1 MRDRLHTVGMGRATG
16 AVLAFL
22 VAGAILPQLAAAGPF
37 DGINGRW
44 MGSGSLLLKS
54 GTKEPL
60 RCRAQNFLASE
71 NNLQQAL
78 RCASDSYKFEVNA
91 YIVHSDG
98 TISGRWDELT
108 QSIEGDL
115 KGNIANGRIDAQVK
129 GLGFTA
135 KFVMEISTTRQ
146 SVTVT
151 PDGDFDIKQVQ
162 IDLKK

>member
-1 MRDRLHTVGMGRATG
+1 MRVWLQSVGMGRATG

-22 VAGAILPQLAAAGPF
+22 VAGAIVPQAAAGPF
-37 DGINGRW
+37 DGISGRW
-44 MGSGSLLLKS
+44 LGSGSLLLKS

-60 RCRAQNFLASE
+60 RCRAQNVLASE

-91 YIVHSDG
+91 YIVHNDG
-98 TISGRWDELT
+98 IISGRWDELT
-108 QSIEGDL
+108 QSVEGDL

-135 KFVMEISTTRQ
+135 KFVMEISATRQ

-151 PDGDFDIKQVQ
+151 PDGDFDIREVR